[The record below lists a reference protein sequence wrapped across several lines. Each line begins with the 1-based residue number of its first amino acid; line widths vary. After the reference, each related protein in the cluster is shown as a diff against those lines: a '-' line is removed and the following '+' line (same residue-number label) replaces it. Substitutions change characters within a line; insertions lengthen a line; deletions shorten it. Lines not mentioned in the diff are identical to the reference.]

1 MASGA
6 GGVLGVDGG
15 GGERATAV
23 GYPQSGAPTAGELPL
38 SRSFSLKM
46 AARLPSSLSLLQPL
60 CGAFL
65 EVSAPLLLLPG
76 SLPAPGGLQRGA
88 EPGVRE
94 KGPARGEGVLGAQV
108 RGVGSPRRSGVE

>member
-1 MASGA
+1 M
-6 GGVLGVDGG
+6 DGG

>member
-1 MASGA
+1 M
-6 GGVLGVDGG
+6 DGG

-76 SLPAPGGLQRGA
+76 SLPAPGDLPNLGDGA
-88 EPGVRE
+88 
-94 KGPARGEGVLGAQV
+94 
-108 RGVGSPRRSGVE
+108 GSFVQQADFYHLSHFIAEIMCLRIA